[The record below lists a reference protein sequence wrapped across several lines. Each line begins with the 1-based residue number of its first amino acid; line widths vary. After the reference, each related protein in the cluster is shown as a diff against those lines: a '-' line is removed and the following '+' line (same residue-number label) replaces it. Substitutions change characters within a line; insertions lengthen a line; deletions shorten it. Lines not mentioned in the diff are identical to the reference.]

1 MLFKVEGLWKMAI
14 FLNFVKNPKNTY
26 SYANFIVDSISENHM
41 HVSIF
46 KLEIFTFL

>member
-1 MLFKVEGLWKMAI
+1 MAI
-14 FLNFVKNPKNTY
+14 FLNVVKNPKNTY
-26 SYANFIVDSISENHM
+26 SYAEFIVDSISETHM